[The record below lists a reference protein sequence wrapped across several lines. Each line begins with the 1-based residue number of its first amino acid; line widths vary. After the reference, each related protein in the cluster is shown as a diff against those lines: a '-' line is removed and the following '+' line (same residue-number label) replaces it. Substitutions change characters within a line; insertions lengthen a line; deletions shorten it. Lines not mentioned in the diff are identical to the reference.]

1 MIIPQNRVKIAVN
14 RVGGPTKTSNLCGV
28 SNGTVHAW
36 IKAGRVSNIDKARM
50 LAELAEMEVREVRP
64 C

>member
-1 MIIPQNRVKIAVN
+1 MIIPQNKVKIAVN

-36 IKAGRVSNIDKARM
+36 IKARRVSNIDKAKM
-50 LAELAEMEVREVRP
+50 LAELADMQVEELRS
-64 C
+64 